1 MIRPDKAKW
10 IFCPNPDKTTIKVVL
25 LIPKSRNR
33 SAKICGN
40 HCHGGAGFELEV
52 VGLHVEIQKKNGHQ
66 YRQERDH
73 QENGVQ
79 IGPGFAEVF
88 PGIVTRFW
96 RRHGHL
102 SALRF
107 AGNWG

>member
-10 IFCPNPDKTTIKVVL
+10 IFCPNPNKTAIKVVL
-25 LIPKSRNR
+25 VIPEPRKQR
-33 SAKICGN
+33 SKICGD
-40 HCHGGAGFELEV
+40 HCHRRAGFELEV
-52 VGLHVEIQKKNGHQ
+52 VALHVQIQKKNGHQ
-66 YRQERDH
+66 YRQQGDH

-79 IGPGFAEVF
+79 IGPGFAERSAGV
-88 PGIVTRFW
+88 VTRFW

-107 AGNWG
+107 VGNWG